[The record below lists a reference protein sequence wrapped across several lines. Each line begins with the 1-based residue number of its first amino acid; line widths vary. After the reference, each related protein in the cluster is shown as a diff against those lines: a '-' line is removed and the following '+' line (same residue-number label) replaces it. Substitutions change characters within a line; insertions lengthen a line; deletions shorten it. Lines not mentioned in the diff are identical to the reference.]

1 MKKLIL
7 AGSASL
13 LMVAGTAQ
21 ANWGLNVGPIYVA
34 PNDSSS
40 SLGVIEQVADL
51 TPGSTTLTVND
62 DVQLGLTLDYK
73 FTPNW
78 AVQLIAATPF
88 SHQIR
93 VQGSAIDGLAVG
105 NTKHLPPTLLGQ
117 YHFTQFGERWQP
129 FIGLGLNYTTFFD
142 ESIDPALSDA
152 LNSLGVTGTDDSV
165 SLSLSDSWGLAMQAG
180 VNVQLTPQF
189 GIHAMISRMDIST
202 TGRVRVNGDTVQ
214 SVNVDI
220 DPVVTMV
227 GVRWQF

>member
-7 AGSASL
+7 AGSVSL
-13 LMVAGTAQ
+13 LLVANTAQ

-51 TPGSTTLTVND
+51 TPGSTALTVND

-105 NTKHLPPTLLGQ
+105 KTKHLPPTLLAQ
-117 YHFTQFGERWQP
+117 YHFTQFGDRWQP

-152 LNSLGVTGTDDSV
+152 LNGLGVTGADDSV

-180 VNVQLTPQF
+180 INLQITPEL
-189 GIHAMISRMDIST
+189 GIHAMVSRMDIST
-202 TGRVRVNGDTVQ
+202 TGRVRVNGETVQ
-214 SVNVDI
+214 AVDVDI
-220 DPVVTMV
+220 DPVVTMI
-227 GVRWQF
+227 GIRWQF

>member
-21 ANWGLNVGPIYVA
+21 ANWGVNVGPIYVA

-51 TPGSTTLTVND
+51 TPGSTALTVND

-117 YHFTQFGERWQP
+117 YHFTQFGDRWQP

-152 LNSLGVTGTDDSV
+152 LNSLGVTGADDSV